1 MFIAKDVCAILGYVN
16 GSRDIQRH
24 CKYPEKLSSTE
35 SVLLTG
41 QPNPIIIIPESDLY
55 RLIMRSN
62 LPDAEQFQDW
72 VGAAYGAARRRV
84 LWDRRH
90 IRSM

>member
-16 GSRDIQRH
+16 GSRDIQLH

-41 QPNPIIIIPESDLY
+41 QPNPIIIIPESDLF